1 MQLAVDMHEMFERVS
16 LSRHGSFMPHA
27 AIYKITQ
34 SILEVGDVEAFDTSP
49 LEMQNAETKRKARST
64 GATNR
69 TTIPEGFSQRGP
81 RKKEGPP
88 GLHPVAERAAT
99 TATTTFRLEEDGHF
113 NQFAARQARRARH
126 HFGRTAHGEDFRIDW
141 HRPFKA

>member
-27 AIYKITQ
+27 AIYKIAQ

-49 LEMQNAETKRKARST
+49 LEMQNAKTKRKARST

-69 TTIPEGFSQRGP
+69 TTIAEGVSQRGP

-88 GLHPVAERAAT
+88 GLHTVAAT
-99 TATTTFRLEEDGHF
+99 TATTAT
-113 NQFAARQARRARH
+113 
-126 HFGRTAHGEDFRIDW
+126 TALKKTVTSNNLQRGKQGPWFDVKP
-141 HRPFKA
+141 PFKPPLV

>member
-1 MQLAVDMHEMFERVS
+1 
-16 LSRHGSFMPHA
+16 MPHA

-34 SILEVGDVEAFDTSP
+34 SILEAGDVEAFDTSP

-69 TTIPEGFSQRGP
+69 TTIPEGVSQRGP

-88 GLHPVAERAAT
+88 GLHTVAARAAT
-99 TATTTFRLEEDGHF
+99 TATTALKKTVTSNNLQRGKQGPWFDVKPPFNHPWFNHFWGRCSTTHGWFKTTFGGDVQPPSG
-113 NQFAARQARRARH
+113 
-126 HFGRTAHGEDFRIDW
+126 
-141 HRPFKA
+141 